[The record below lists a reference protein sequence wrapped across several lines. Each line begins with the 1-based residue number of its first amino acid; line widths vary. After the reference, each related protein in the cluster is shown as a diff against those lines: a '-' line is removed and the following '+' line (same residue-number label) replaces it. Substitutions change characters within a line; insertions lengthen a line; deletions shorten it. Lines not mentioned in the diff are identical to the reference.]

1 MDPGWINHQDTG
13 FWSLSPPQFL
23 RLLATPRLTGRG
35 NAWPSGAS
43 VRFLSLSRPVLT
55 IDAATKHSSGP
66 DTHPQCQPASTAL
79 PLTLLSPPAP
89 SLGGPRQGFQPG
101 LQVNQILVA
110 PRKIPWKCSGP
121 HVPGQQD
128 SPLLRAVGVGWTREE
143 TCSELF
149 VPRSPGSRAKY
160 SQSQAKHP
168 RVCLE

>member
-43 VRFLSLSRPVLT
+43 VRFPSLSRPVLA
-55 IDAATKHSSGP
+55 IDAATKHSSGS
-66 DTHPQCQPASTAL
+66 DILSANQPLPAL

-89 SLGGPRQGFQPG
+89 SLGGLRQGFQPG
-101 LQVNQILVA
+101 LQVDQVLVA

-121 HVPGQQD
+121 RAPGQQD

-149 VPRSPGSRAKY
+149 MPRNPGSRAKY